1 MKKITLALLIS
12 VALTASSA
20 ELQHGFSSPSFSGI
34 GYSTHILT
42 IKQLEDQGKQTNKNI
57 ADSLKAQAERDAA
70 TDPQAQFV
78 ANLQARIYSQ
88 LAKQL
93 TDSLFGTA
101 GTPACTSA
109 TAGAIC
115 GEIPD
120 IAGNNITWKL
130 GVGSDTGMII
140 ITIQNLTDATQI
152 TTMKV
157 PSGTFAF

>member
-1 MKKITLALLIS
+1 MKKLLVMLAIPICGY
-12 VALTASSA
+12 AA
-20 ELQHGFSSPSFSGI
+20 ELQHSFSSPSFSGV

-109 TAGAIC
+109 TAGAVC

-140 ITIQNLTDATQI
+140 ITIQNLTDAAQI

>member
-1 MKKITLALLIS
+1 MKKLLLLLLIPICGY
-12 VALTASSA
+12 TA
-20 ELQHGFSSPSFSGI
+20 ELQHGFNSPSFSGV

-42 IKQLEDQGKQTNKNI
+42 IKQLEDQGKQNNKNV
-57 ADSLKAQAERDAA
+57 ADSLKAQADREAA
-70 TDPQAQFV
+70 TNPQAQFV

-109 TAGAIC
+109 TAGAVC

-130 GVGSDTGMII
+130 GVGADTGMIV
-140 ITIQNLTDATQI
+140 ITIRNLTDPAQVTI
-152 TTMKV
+152 MKV